1 MAAKELMT
9 QVKLQVPAGSANPAP
24 PVGPALGQHGLNIQ
38 DFCKQFNDKTK
49 DAEKG
54 MALPVVINV
63 YKDRSFDFVI
73 KSAPAAALLKKAAGI
88 QKGSATPH
96 TNKVAKVT
104 KDQLA
109 DIVKAKEGDLI
120 VFDYTATVD
129 DKPFKGNEGKNTQL
143 TLGKDLFLKG
153 FDKQLYGVKKDDEK
167 IVESVLP
174 ENFPE
179 KDLINKKAKFKCKIL
194 NIKNPEEVKQ
204 STRFIE
210 TRNKFIGFYNSYI
223 ELNMLFKEIKIGE
236 DFIKE
241 LLDEM
246 LELVIFR
253 AENIKTIKNE
263 NVKEISLLKDLD
275 QTKTETINVDMLNF

>member
-104 KDQLA
+104 KAQLA
-109 DIVKAKEGDLI
+109 DIVKAKEGDL
-120 VFDYTATVD
+120 TGA
-129 DKPFKGNEGKNTQL
+129 NL
-143 TLGKDLFLKG
+143 
-153 FDKQLYGVKKDDEK
+153 
-167 IVESVLP
+167 
-174 ENFPE
+174 EN
-179 KDLINKKAKFKCKIL
+179 
-194 NIKNPEEVKQ
+194 
-204 STRFIE
+204 S
-210 TRNKFIGFYNSYI
+210 
-223 ELNMLFKEIKIGE
+223 IKIIAGTARSMGIEVE
-236 DFIKE
+236 D
-241 LLDEM
+241 
-246 LELVIFR
+246 
-253 AENIKTIKNE
+253 
-263 NVKEISLLKDLD
+263 
-275 QTKTETINVDMLNF
+275 

>member
-88 QKGSATPH
+88 QKGSPTPH
-96 TNKVAKVT
+96 TKKVAKVT

-109 DIVKAKEGDLI
+109 EIVKTKEGDL
-120 VFDYTATVD
+120 TGAS
-129 DKPFKGNEGKNTQL
+129 L
-143 TLGKDLFLKG
+143 
-153 FDKQLYGVKKDDEK
+153 
-167 IVESVLP
+167 
-174 ENFPE
+174 EN
-179 KDLINKKAKFKCKIL
+179 
-194 NIKNPEEVKQ
+194 
-204 STRFIE
+204 S
-210 TRNKFIGFYNSYI
+210 
-223 ELNMLFKEIKIGE
+223 IKIIAGTARSMGIEVE
-236 DFIKE
+236 D
-241 LLDEM
+241 
-246 LELVIFR
+246 
-253 AENIKTIKNE
+253 
-263 NVKEISLLKDLD
+263 
-275 QTKTETINVDMLNF
+275 

>member
-96 TNKVAKVT
+96 TNKVAKIT

-109 DIVKAKEGDLI
+109 DIVKAKEGDLTGASLEN
-120 VFDYTATVD
+120 VVKWHPETDYL
-129 DKPFKGNEGKNTQL
+129 GNHRL
-143 TLGKDLFLKG
+143 
-153 FDKQLYGVKKDDEK
+153 
-167 IVESVLP
+167 S
-174 ENFPE
+174 
-179 KDLINKKAKFKCKIL
+179 NKKFIDFMAFSNPRTLKQGIRQSWQS
-194 NIKNPEEVKQ
+194 IKDANESYNP
-204 STRFIE
+204 
-210 TRNKFIGFYNSYI
+210 
-223 ELNMLFKEIKIGE
+223 
-236 DFIKE
+236 
-241 LLDEM
+241 
-246 LELVIFR
+246 
-253 AENIKTIKNE
+253 
-263 NVKEISLLKDLD
+263 LKYLD
-275 QTKTETINVDMLNF
+275 QARDSDIDLKQFFPK